1 MRTLGCL
8 SFARVFR
15 LSALAFVSVCC
26 AFAPTVAGQSVPPP
40 GPAQASYANEA
51 LIIERYEATYKYNHD
66 GTGER
71 NTFVRVRMQTEAG
84 ARQFSVLSFPF
95 TSATEV
101 TKLESLVAHHPD
113 GTSTETPATDGMEM
127 PAPVSQQAPLYSD
140 LKLLQV
146 PVRSLRAGDVLE

>member
-1 MRTLGCL
+1 MFELCQ
-8 SFARVFR
+8 SFPSFCARLR
-15 LSALAFVSVCC
+15 VSLLRIRPNCRW
-26 AFAPTVAGQSVPPP
+26 PIRSTP